1 MRSLRTF
8 LNLTFDIIS
17 LALRKEEDEERMKD
31 KEFDWQKKSTSE
43 LFQMI
48 QESPKLFAANLE
60 MGSGYTEPQLSE
72 YLQQL
77 LEQHEM
83 TIPDLIVK
91 TLLSKSFVYQIFSG
105 NRNPG
110 RDILLRIAFAMHL
123 SVEETQHLFLVGGKG
138 ALYPK
143 VRRDA
148 VIIYCLEQEM
158 PLDEANDFLLY
169 VSERGLL

>member
-1 MRSLRTF
+1 
-8 LNLTFDIIS
+8 
-17 LALRKEEDEERMKD
+17 MKD
-31 KEFDWQKKSTSE
+31 KELDWKSKSTSE
-43 LFQMI
+43 LFKMI
-48 QESPKLFAANLE
+48 QESPRQFAANIKNGGEYAGPPAL
-60 MGSGYTEPQLSE
+60 PE

-77 LEQHEM
+77 MERHDM
-83 TIPDLIVK
+83 TISVLIEK

-105 NRNPG
+105 KRNPG

-138 ALYPK
+138 ALYPR

-148 VIIYCLEQEM
+148 VIIYCLEEKM
-158 PLDEANDFLLY
+158 SLYDANDFLEY

>member
-1 MRSLRTF
+1 
-8 LNLTFDIIS
+8 
-17 LALRKEEDEERMKD
+17 MKD
-31 KEFDWQKKSTSE
+31 RELDWKSRSTSE
-43 LFQMI
+43 LFRMI
-48 QESPKLFAANLE
+48 QESPKQFAANIKNDGTYASPL
-60 MGSGYTEPQLSE
+60 QLSE

-77 LEQHEM
+77 MEQHDM

-105 NRNPG
+105 KRNPG

-158 PLDEANDFLLY
+158 PLDEANDFLEY